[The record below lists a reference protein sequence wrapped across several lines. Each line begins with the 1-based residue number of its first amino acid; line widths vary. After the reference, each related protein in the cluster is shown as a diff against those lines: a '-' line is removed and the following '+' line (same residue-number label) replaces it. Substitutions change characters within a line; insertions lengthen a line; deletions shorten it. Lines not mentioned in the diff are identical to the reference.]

1 MYLQGSIQRFN
12 LACILQ
18 FLAQADCVG
27 VLEVRDFEEYG
38 FIYLVNGR
46 VQAIS
51 LPVTDEKLGSRLIK
65 AGLLTEEQ
73 LAQALIEDTQMTK
86 EQKKAKP
93 LGQRLIERGFTNEAQ
108 IREIMAK
115 QTMDQVFELAH
126 WQNGVFIYDEPE
138 RMPQFQVA
146 IQGNVEQL
154 LLEAYRRIDE
164 GEESKKGKSAVE
176 DEVCFACPVE
186 DDCTRQIK
194 AKYRKNDVCLWR
206 DMGAVIDDRYDKLR
220 DARQL
225 YKSKEIADGATLD
238 AEL

>member
-12 LACILQ
+12 LATVLQ
-18 FLAQADCVG
+18 FLAQSSCVG

-38 FIYLVNGR
+38 FIYLVDGR

-86 EQKKAKP
+86 EQKKAMP

-126 WQNGVFIYDEPE
+126 WQNGMFIYDEPE
-138 RMPQFQVA
+138 RMPNFQVA
-146 IQGNVEQL
+146 IQGNVQEL
-154 LLEAYRRIDE
+154 LLDAYRRIDE

-176 DEVCFACPVE
+176 DEVCFSCPVE
-186 DDCTRQIK
+186 DACTDEIK

-206 DMGAVIDDRYDKLR
+206 DMGAVIDDRYDKVR

-225 YKSKEIADGATLD
+225 YKSKEAADGATLD